1 MKWRSSS
8 MTPRAATVL
17 QAAAFVLGF
26 SIVFVIGWGGAA
38 TLIGSLFGQY
48 KVWLGRVGGLVVIA
62 FGLAI
67 LGVLPIPWL
76 YADTRRQTLPT
87 SRWHTANSLLLGMV
101 FAAGWTPCIGTTL
114 GAILTIGLSQGG
126 STQAILLTAVYS
138 AGLAI
143 PFLLLALM
151 LDRAVRL
158 VHNFGRYMRPIQI
171 TSGVV
176 LILVG
181 ALMVSGRLTLIAI
194 WAQRNGYYINTSLG
208 SADTPTLVAALL
220 AGLVS
225 FLSPCVLPLVPAY
238 LGYLSGGAAAGQGA
252 QQGPPPPPVSK
263 PPSVRSVSDCKD
275 SSV

>member
-1 MKWRSSS
+1 MKWRTSGMS
-8 MTPRAATVL
+8 PRAATLL
-17 QAAAFVLGF
+17 QAAVFVLGF
-26 SIVFVIGWGGAA
+26 SIVFVVGWGGAA
-38 TLIGSLFGQY
+38 TLLGGLFGQY
-48 KVWLGRVGGLVVIA
+48 KDLLGRVGGAGVIA

-76 YADTRRQTLPT
+76 YADTRRQTLPA

-114 GAILTIGLSQGG
+114 GAILTIGLTQGG
-126 STQAILLTAVYS
+126 STQGMLLTAVYS

-143 PFLLLALM
+143 PFLLLALL
-151 LDRAVRL
+151 LDRAVSIVRNL
-158 VHNFGRYMRPIQI
+158 GRYVHLIQVA
-171 TSGVV
+171 SGIV

-208 SADTPTLVAALL
+208 SASTPTLAAALL
-220 AGLVS
+220 AGLLS

-238 LGYLSGGAAAGQGA
+238 LGYLSGGAAAG
-252 QQGPPPPPVSK
+252 S
-263 PPSVRSVSDCKD
+263 PSASP
-275 SSV
+275 